1 VTIGEDQCMA
11 ELSRHLAVI
20 SLAVLGLLIP
30 HSATAQISRAGYS
43 NPIFDEDFVERIPG
57 PDIGDYA
64 GLPIT
69 DAARTRAN
77 TWDASLRRNGVPYRE
92 NSVVTEYFDRFPV
105 PNGGEWF
112 VVTTVVDDPTYLLR
126 PFVTSSHF
134 RREPDDPRWQPK
146 PCKM

>member
-1 VTIGEDQCMA
+1 MHGRVESA
-11 ELSRHLAVI
+11 SRCHL
-20 SLAVLGLLIP
+20 P
-30 HSATAQISRAGYS
+30 RRAGSADTAFGDGTNQHGGYY
-43 NPIFDEDFVERIPG
+43 NLIFDEDFVERIPG

-134 RREPDDPRWQPK
+134 RREPDDSRWQPK